1 MFLKAFLDTRYI
13 SRLFLSP
20 LSSYNRLN
28 PIASKSP
35 VVVLAAEELRYD
47 AQAVGRVIGEIGTED
62 MVNVKGFSYWEM
74 IMGKGRAC
82 KWQLRRY

>member
-47 AQAVGRVIGEIGTED
+47 AQAVGRVTGELGRKICS
-62 MVNVKGFSYWEM
+62 MLKGFR
-74 IMGKGRAC
+74 IGK
-82 KWQLRRY
+82 